1 MADDPKQ
8 SASVGDN
15 GASVNIHF
23 GNGFKQFQLIVIALF
38 MSIAL
43 NLALALY
50 AITVASEAAYHA
62 REWEFWGSRLESN
75 LLAHNFNV
83 PPSPANQSK
92 GK

>member
-1 MADDPKQ
+1 MASDHDQ

-38 MSIAL
+38 LSIAL

-50 AITVASEAAYHA
+50 ATTAAVSASKEARLDSYWLERAEVACA
-62 REWEFWGSRLESN
+62 
-75 LLAHNFNV
+75 
-83 PPSPANQSK
+83 SK
-92 GK
+92 GVVLPPPPTIPKQ